1 MLLAYLRQSL
11 LIWFFT
17 NLKGAVILWIILL
30 QEIAFYQLMIVSLI
44 FSLPAVILLL
54 PTLYILDYI
63 DEPPKRITF
72 ALISTLSICAVV
84 LMLFLAIVPG
94 FGNHSAVI
102 GRMLLPYVGAAPICF
117 MIVVEVSAIRK
128 IKS

>member
-17 NLKGAVILWIILL
+17 NLKGTVILWIILPG
-30 QEIAFYQLMIVSLI
+30 EIAFHQLMIVSLI
-44 FSLPAVILLL
+44 FSLPAVVLLL
-54 PTLYILDYI
+54 PALYILDFI
-63 DEPPKRITF
+63 DGPPKRIAF

-94 FGNHSAVI
+94 FGDHSAVI

-117 MIVVEVSAIRK
+117 IVVAEVSAVRK